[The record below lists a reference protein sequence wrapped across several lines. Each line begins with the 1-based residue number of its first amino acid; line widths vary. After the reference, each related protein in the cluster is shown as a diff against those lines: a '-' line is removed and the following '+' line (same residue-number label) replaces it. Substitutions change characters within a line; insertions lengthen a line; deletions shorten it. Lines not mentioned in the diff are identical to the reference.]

1 MSLSAGY
8 MENENEKQSN
18 NEMSTDYNMLVCMVS
33 SLLILRLL

>member
-8 MENENEKQSN
+8 MENENEIQSN
-18 NEMSTDYNMLVCMVS
+18 NEMRTDYNMLVCMVS